1 MQSTS
6 SSSAESE
13 NIIGLGESPELSIAA
28 QEIPTAQEEC
38 ANCAELMKE
47 NRKLKNSVKTLRE
60 IIVKRRQILGS
71 IKRKVKIQPVQ
82 HGQLLLPQY
91 PLNTIYPYI
100 WSFSDFDIQV

>member
-1 MQSTS
+1 M
-6 SSSAESE
+6 SAESE

-28 QEIPTAQEEC
+28 EEIETLVIPTGQEEC